1 MKVLDWAAVLLM
13 IVACVLF
20 WLLVRE
26 AEAHGRTR
34 LQLSAVTYKA
44 DTCDKILVSCE
55 SVYSRLASGL
65 DAVAERCGR

>member
-1 MKVLDWAAVLLM
+1 
-13 IVACVLF
+13 LF